1 MVNGRNKTLTSNVR
15 GGNMGLMESVLSL
28 AVIDGLQI
36 EEEGIVH
43 SAMEDHVAE
52 EKVV

>member
-15 GGNMGLMESVLSL
+15 GGNKGLLESVLSL
-28 AVIDGLQI
+28 AVIEGLQI
-36 EEEGIVH
+36 GDEGIVH
-43 SAMEDHVAE
+43 SAMEDHVSE